1 MKTVRAS
8 LSAFL
13 LALPILSLTA
23 LPEIA
28 EAQANVVGEW
38 RTLPYPMPINPIHVG
53 LMHTGKVVV
62 AAGSENDPATTGRR
76 AAVWD
81 PVLGT
86 ITVQYIPWDFFCN
99 GMSFLPDG
107 RLLVTGGTLTYDPF
121 YGLRTTT
128 IFDPATEKFIQAQD
142 MAHGRWYPTNTA
154 LGDGRTTTFSGLSET
169 YGSINNTVEIY
180 TVPWGWS
187 PEFVAPWTPPLYPRL
202 HLVPDGRLFFSGS
215 APDSR
220 FFDPVT
226 GTWTPP
232 VASTNYGQ
240 ERQFG
245 SSILLPLLPE
255 TGYTPRV
262 MIMGGNNSDWAPPE
276 IILGSN
282 PATASAEI
290 IDLSQPAPRWR
301 FIAPMSAPRVQMNAV
316 ILPTGKVLALGGS
329 VMNEDA
335 TTASLAAD
343 LFDPTT
349 ETWSPA
355 GVATYPRLYHSV
367 ALLLPDATVW
377 TAGSNPYRGFYEQ
390 HMEIYSPAYLFTTGF
405 LGQVVPATR
414 PTISAAPA
422 KVGYGASFPVSTPD
436 AADIASIALIR
447 PGASTHAFDMEQRM
461 VGLAFSVG
469 PGDALTVTSPPDVNI
484 APPGYYMLF
493 LVNRRGVPSVAT
505 FIQLSLTPKNQPPT
519 GTITS
524 PTRDVT
530 IQAGQAAS
538 FDGTGTDADGF
549 ITGYSWIFPGGI
561 PATSSSATPG
571 PVVFS
576 AAGTYIASLTVT
588 DNAGENDPSPPTHK
602 VTVLP
607 GQPAASS
614 PAPATLPTT
623 TVSGTWLLLARTD
636 TPKVAIEK
644 DLFASIGPLRLTQ
657 LRSEMA
663 AQQRPESHH

>member
-8 LSAFL
+8 L
-13 LALPILSLTA
+13 TA
-23 LPEIA
+23 LLFALAVLGITAFPEMA
-28 EAQANVVGEW
+28 QAQANVVGEW
-38 RTLPYPMPINPIHVG
+38 RTLPYLMPINPIHVG

-62 AAGSENDPATTGRR
+62 AAGSENDPTTAGRR

-81 PVLGT
+81 PLSGT

-107 RLLVTGGTLTYDPF
+107 RLLVTGGTLRYDPF
-121 YGLRTTT
+121 SGLRTTT

-169 YGSINNTVEIY
+169 YGSEINNTLEIY

-240 ERQFG
+240 DRRGG

-255 TGYTPRV
+255 TGYAPRS
-262 MIMGGNNSDWAPPE
+262 MIMGGNNAGTAPTE
-276 IILGSN
+276 IIIGSN
-282 PATASAEI
+282 PATATAEI
-290 IDLSQPAPRWR
+290 IDLSQPAPNWR

-316 ILPTGKVLALGGS
+316 ILPTGRVLALGGS

-377 TAGSNPYRGFYEQ
+377 TAGSNPYQGFYEQ
-390 HMEIYSPAYLFTTGF
+390 HMEIYSPAYLFTTDF
-405 LGQVVPATR
+405 LGRVVPATR

-422 KVGYGASFPVSTPD
+422 KVGYAASFTVSTPD
-436 AADIASIALIR
+436 AVDIASIALIR

-469 PGDALTVTSPPDVNI
+469 PDGALTVTSPPDVNI

-493 LVNRRGVPSVAT
+493 LVNRRSVPSVAT
-505 FIQLSLTPKNQPPT
+505 FVQLSRTPQNQPPK

-524 PTRDVT
+524 PTGDVT
-530 IQAGQAAS
+530 IQAGEAVS
-538 FDGTGTDADGF
+538 FAGTGTDTDGF
-549 ITGYSWIFPGGI
+549 ISGYSWIFPGGT
-561 PATSSSATPG
+561 PATDMVATPG

-576 AAGTYIASLTVT
+576 TLGTYVVSLTAT
-588 DNAGENDPSPPTHK
+588 DNLGENDPSPPART

-607 GQPAASS
+607 GPPGLVQ
-614 PAPATLPTT
+614 
-623 TVSGTWLLLARTD
+623 
-636 TPKVAIEK
+636 TP
-644 DLFASIGPLRLTQ
+644 GW
-657 LRSEMA
+657 
-663 AQQRPESHH
+663 